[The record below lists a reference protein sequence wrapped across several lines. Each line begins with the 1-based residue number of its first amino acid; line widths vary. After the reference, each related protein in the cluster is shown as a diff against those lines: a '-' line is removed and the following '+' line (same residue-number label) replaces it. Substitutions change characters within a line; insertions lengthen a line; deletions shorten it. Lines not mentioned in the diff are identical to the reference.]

1 MIMLKHL
8 SIDILK
14 LKNAFTNDTIIQS
27 CAYTHTQALRN
38 VCMVV
43 FCLDSSRYHCSQEI
57 EQPFHK
63 GNTAG
68 LMGHTLG
75 ALQHGMGTF
84 NVLFRF
90 TTPHTCKRTLL
101 FLKNNRRK

>member
-1 MIMLKHL
+1 MI
-8 SIDILK
+8 
-14 LKNAFTNDTIIQS
+14 QEYRV

-43 FCLDSSRYHCSQEI
+43 FCLDSLRYHCSQES
-57 EQPFHK
+57 PFHK

-68 LMGHTLG
+68 LMGDTLG

-84 NVLFRF
+84 NILFRF